1 MNNRD
6 YEKKYDEFFLHLYG
20 SEINNEKN
28 DYLVSKN
35 KYPHTYSINEKID
48 LTYLEVYSVDPE
60 KCTDADDAFSIFYK
74 DEKLFLAIH
83 IADPTEYIQLNSEL
97 WNDILEKNITKYPS
111 NRKPFHLMPE
121 KIIELSSLCENS
133 AGNLKNAIT
142 VIFEIDEKTYE
153 PINNPN
159 LCFTTINVKKEN
171 SYSYTSASKLY
182 QTNKDFYIGKMI
194 NEALQRRRSKL
205 TVGTKLNELKNSIV
219 IFEEDNCFLQ
229 RDNEDVKSLKQMI
242 AEFAILTNSY
252 IGEFFKIF
260 LEGNSIFRTC
270 NTNDWIYTIDY
281 NISGNELINKI
292 IENGIT
298 ANYQSNFDSH
308 DLVGSTEYSHF
319 TSPIRRVSD
328 CICHYLIKYVYLKAN
343 NAIEKP
349 FSEIFLSEISEECAS
364 KFKKFKKI
372 QYNDIKFRLVQAI
385 SDILR
390 KNSNEE
396 KNEKVKLTYRIISYS
411 GLFVNILISKINEHY
426 VHFSYTLR
434 AKATQFIHYSKEIR
448 EIYISEVNITQKYD
462 ENTFPALD
470 KVIFSIFLGKN
481 K

>member
-1 MNNRD
+1 MRSNIIAGNWKMNND
-6 YEKKYDEFFLHLYG
+6 
-20 SEINNEKN
+20 
-28 DYLVSKN
+28 KN
-35 KYPHTYSINEKID
+35 KTK
-48 LTYLEVYSVDPE
+48 
-60 KCTDADDAFSIFYK
+60 
-74 DEKLFLAIH
+74 
-83 IADPTEYIQLNSEL
+83 EL
-97 WNDILEKNITKYPS
+97 IMS
-111 NRKPFHLMPE
+111 
-121 KIIELSSLCENS
+121 
-133 AGNLKNAIT
+133 
-142 VIFEIDEKTYE
+142 
-153 PINNPN
+153 
-159 LCFTTINVKKEN
+159 
-171 SYSYTSASKLY
+171 
-182 QTNKDFYIGKMI
+182 I
-194 NEALQRRRSKL
+194 NEALQKRRSKL

-229 RDNEDVKSLKQMI
+229 IDNADVKSLKQMI

-298 ANYQSNFDSH
+298 ANYQSNVDSH

-364 KFKKFKKI
+364 QFKKFKKI

-390 KNSNEE
+390 

-434 AKATQFIHYSKEIR
+434 AKATQFIYYSKEIR

-462 ENTFPALD
+462 ENTFPELD